1 MSPFLIGT
9 LNKEIIT
16 LMANISLTSLYL
28 THPTVQHHPTPK
40 HVLHLTHP
48 TAPYPSILSPSSSTL
63 SISLYS
69 LISLL
74 SYYLSFYPS
83 PSPSRFY
90 ITYLG
95 ISLTFSVQF
104 VQNVPCLNNFI

>member
-48 TAPYPSILSPSSSTL
+48 TVQHHPTHPFYPPLPLPFPYHCIPSSLFYLIISLSTPLLPPLVSTL
-63 SISLYS
+63 HIWASL
-69 LISLL
+69 
-74 SYYLSFYPS
+74 
-83 PSPSRFY
+83 
-90 ITYLG
+90 
-95 ISLTFSVQF
+95 
-104 VQNVPCLNNFI
+104 